1 MPIEFV
7 FLNQKTTT
15 VQTVRVLV
23 QRCASSTA
31 LYSLKSRSHAH
42 GLVSQTVRAY
52 VRYVALVGWTGCAQ
66 VRTCTEARQPVVAL
80 PSVCK

>member
-1 MPIEFV
+1 LP
-7 FLNQKTTT
+7 QKTTT

-23 QRCASSTA
+23 QRCTRSTA
-31 LYSLKSRSHAH
+31 LHEYSYRLKSRSHAH
-42 GLVSQTVRAY
+42 GSVSQTVRAY
-52 VRYVALVGWTGCAQ
+52 VRYVALVGWTTGCAQ

>member
-7 FLNQKTTT
+7 FLHQKTTT

-31 LYSLKSRSHAH
+31 LYEYSYSLKSRSHAH

-52 VRYVALVGWTGCAQ
+52 VRYVALVG
-66 VRTCTEARQPVVAL
+66 
-80 PSVCK
+80 